1 MFRECK
7 HKVLL
12 EETPISS
19 LLRIQYRCILQ
30 SLISLYGVLSAS
42 LRLVSE
48 TQQMPYIK
56 GFAFPSDIRN
66 FLGADLS
73 SEVKKQKAAI
83 LTAKRPTSWVKK
95 LFPDMPKEES
105 EAGNG
110 FVTCESAMKNP
121 SIPMDVGEPVLV
133 TRENRG
139 KAACRGTT
147 AVWQLR

>member
-95 LFPDMPKEES
+95 LFPDMPKAES

-121 SIPMDVGEPVLV
+121 SIPTDVGEPVLV

-139 KAACRGTT
+139 KAMCRSAT
-147 AVWQLR
+147 AFWQLR